1 MKTLFISALA
11 LFLSSQLFAQQW
23 EKIQYPELLMKNI
36 NLSQPKLIVNNNIL
50 YAIPRFPYPPYFSK
64 DNGTTWY
71 VTDTNNLKSIARNV
85 KSVSRIAFTNSSMVI
100 TIPGGLARSFDNGQ
114 TWQKI
119 DFFSFVNNTIDT
131 NILALTAYDRTVIV
145 KTGVQDNVN
154 AYIST
159 DEGNTWKEMAL
170 PKNTFD
176 GQLFKL
182 YQNSIMYE
190 GQFYDGKTLV
200 RRPGQVN
207 TTRMRFYLIPD
218 IHNPLSQAT
227 TEFPVFIDFADK
239 DEEYVDCSRLGIVG
253 NNFTCNGDLTY
264 LDGKWQYRATIT
276 PNPMTVVKDIDFYN
290 VPYQYV
296 YFAEERFPNYY
307 DILGSYYDTP
317 GNIFYG
323 IIVRRKSDS
332 AVVHRYVKQSSP
344 YNGNFEILADDF
356 VLPKDLIK
364 SYNYMFLSAVTD
376 NAVIIRNNNNELYR
390 FQKSSVSVEVQVFD
404 ATKTLTLQPNPAKE
418 QIHISF
424 DTPVSGIYTCELHD
438 MMGASI
444 ASLGSATLD
453 KGQQWNFDHDIH
465 TLPNG
470 YYRLIIKHQSQVFS
484 VPCIIHK

>member
-1 MKTLFISALA
+1 MKTFLLSLTALM
-11 LFLSSQLFAQQW
+11 LSSQLFAQQW
-23 EKIQYPELLMKNI
+23 EKIQYPEIYSKITRHPELMT
-36 NLSQPKLIVNNNIL
+36 NNNLIYALPITKSEPL
-50 YAIPRFPYPPYFSK
+50 YISF
-64 DNGTTWY
+64 DNGTTWK
-71 VTDTNNLKSIARNV
+71 VTDTNNFRTLTHDFRGIGRPRFTHTSTLMLFFNGILRSID
-85 KSVSRIAFTNSSMVI
+85 
-100 TIPGGLARSFDNGQ
+100 GGL

-119 DFFSFVNNTIDT
+119 DFHSFVNNSLDT
-131 NILALTAYDRTVIV
+131 NILEMSAYYKTVIV
-145 KTGVQDNVN
+145 KTGTQDNVN
-154 AYIST
+154 AYLST

-227 TEFPVFIDFADK
+227 SEFPVFIDYSSKNEYYESCNYLTIRGEYFSCDGGLTYADSNWVSITNIK
-239 DEEYVDCSRLGIVG
+239 PSPMYNVVNTATEKLLGVSYMGG
-253 NNFTCNGDLTY
+253 NN
-264 LDGKWQYRATIT
+264 
-276 PNPMTVVKDIDFYN
+276 
-290 VPYQYV
+290 
-296 YFAEERFPNYY
+296 
-307 DILGSYYDTP
+307 DTP
-317 GNIFYG
+317 KG
-323 IIVRRKSDS
+323 IYYLLTILRTTDS
-332 AVVHRYVKQSSP
+332 ALLYRFVKVSNP
-344 YNGNFEILADDF
+344 YDSQLDLIADDF
-356 VLPKDLIK
+356 IVLKDSIKPKH
-364 SYNYMFLSAVTD
+364 YFLLAAVTD

-390 FQKSSVSVEVQVFD
+390 FQKSSVSVEEQVFD

-444 ASLGSATLD
+444 AALGSATLD
-453 KGQQWNFDHDIH
+453 KGQQWNFDYDIQ

-470 YYRLIIKHQSQVFS
+470 YYRLSIKHQSQVFS

>member
-1 MKTLFISALA
+1 MCKERFIMKTLFISALA

-23 EKIQYPELLMKNI
+23 EKIQYPYIDSKFSEYSILRV
-36 NLSQPKLIVNNNIL
+36 PRLIVHNNIL
-50 YAIPRFPYPPYFSK
+50 YALPWTSSYSLYYSM
-64 DNGTTWY
+64 DNGQTWN

-85 KSVSRIAFTNSSMVI
+85 KSIGRIAFTTSSIVI

-176 GQLFKL
+176 GEHFKL
-182 YQNSIMYE
+182 FQNRLLYE

-200 RRPGQVN
+200 RRPGHLN
-207 TTRMRFYLIPD
+207 TTDMRFYVISDINNPISQGTGNFPRLFPD
-218 IHNPLSQAT
+218 Q
-227 TEFPVFIDFADK
+227 DK
-239 DEEYVDCSRLGIVG
+239 DDEFVSCWNLKVVG
-253 NNFTCNGDLTY
+253 QYFICDASLAYFNGA
-264 LDGKWQYRATIT
+264 WQYTEEFLQNQLSMI
-276 PNPMTVVKDIDFYN
+276 KDID
-290 VPYQYV
+290 
-296 YFAEERFPNYY
+296 YY
-307 DILGSYYDTP
+307 TNLPVRLNILGHYDTP
-317 GNIFYG
+317 DNIFYG
-323 IIVRRKSDS
+323 ITVRRKSDS
-332 AVVHRYVKQSSP
+332 ALLHRYVRQSYP
-344 YNGNFEILADDF
+344 YNGSIEIVADDF
-356 VLPKDLIK
+356 ILSEDFDGSAVL
-364 SYNYMFLSAVTD
+364 SSVTD
-376 NAVIIRNNNNELYR
+376 NAVFVTTNKRELYR
-390 FQKSSVSVEVQVFD
+390 FQKSSVSVEEQVFD

-424 DTPVSGIYTCELHD
+424 DTPLSGIYTCELHD